1 LNDAFERAK
10 SVNGARVSSRGSDSG
25 SIFPRLQKTISKR
38 LSRAKLTKVTV
49 EEVPEEMITRPST
62 SASQTLK
69 SFKRS
74 RYVEQQP
81 PPPHQTQEK
90 PVLAPRPSTRSR
102 GPGTSHTSVRGET
115 MKNQLLQY
123 FMSDRVLDAWES
135 VRERER
141 KNGQPEPKKDGL
153 WSIFQAK
160 SGTQSGELP
169 GDPYQND
176 AQTQMAWLEEETKNL
191 NTYSLKPKQEGTG
204 PRVHTISDNMS
215 TRQGLDGQESHYE
228 GISYL
233 KALEADDSIIT
244 ALPAFPLPPVSKLKC
259 NLFLHL
265 LTIFIDWSYSSNH
278 QRS

>member
-1 LNDAFERAK
+1 
-10 SVNGARVSSRGSDSG
+10 
-25 SIFPRLQKTISKR
+25 
-38 LSRAKLTKVTV
+38 
-49 EEVPEEMITRPST
+49 
-62 SASQTLK
+62 
-69 SFKRS
+69 
-74 RYVEQQP
+74 
-81 PPPHQTQEK
+81 
-90 PVLAPRPSTRSR
+90 
-102 GPGTSHTSVRGET
+102 
-115 MKNQLLQY
+115 
-123 FMSDRVLDAWES
+123 MSDRVLDAWES

-160 SGTQSGELP
+160 SGTRSGELP

-176 AQTQMAWLEEETKNL
+176 VQTQMAWLEEETKNL